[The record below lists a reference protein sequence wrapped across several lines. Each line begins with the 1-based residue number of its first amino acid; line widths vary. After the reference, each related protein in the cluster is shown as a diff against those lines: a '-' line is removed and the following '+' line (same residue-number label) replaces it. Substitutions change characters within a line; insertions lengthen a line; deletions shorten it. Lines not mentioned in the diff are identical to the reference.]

1 MSAPFPP
8 TLRVYRAGL
17 ALLEPAVLGLLAWR
31 RRQGREDLAR
41 LPERRGIASRTRPEG
56 SLVWMHGASVGEILA
71 LLPLA
76 ERLIERGLHVLMT
89 SGTVTAAEVMARRLP
104 PGALHQYV
112 PVDVPRYLRRFLAHW
127 RPDLALLAESELWP
141 NTLLA
146 LEAVGIPAVL
156 VNARL
161 SERSARGWAR
171 APGFAA
177 ALLARLALCLA
188 QSEADGARLT
198 ASGAPR
204 VRVTGNLK
212 LDAPAPPADPGEVA
226 ALAGLISGRP
236 VVLAASTHPGEE
248 EAVLAAHAALAA
260 RHPGLLTMIVP
271 RHPDRGPGIAAMA
284 AAQGLAVVRR
294 AEGGLPRPD
303 VAVYLGDTLGELGL
317 FYRLS
322 PLAFVGGSLM
332 SRGGQSPI
340 EPARLGCAILH
351 GPQVRN
357 FVEAYA
363 VLDRAGGAREI
374 SDGEGL
380 ASAFDALL
388 ADPAAARDMTRAA
401 EVALADLTG
410 GLARTLDA
418 LEPFLARLPL
428 RVPAPPAGG

>member
-31 RRQGREDLAR
+31 RRQGREDPAR

-248 EAVLAAHAALAA
+248 GAVLAAHAALVA

-303 VAVYLGDTLGELGL
+303 IAVYLGDTLGELGL

-351 GPQVRN
+351 GPQVHN